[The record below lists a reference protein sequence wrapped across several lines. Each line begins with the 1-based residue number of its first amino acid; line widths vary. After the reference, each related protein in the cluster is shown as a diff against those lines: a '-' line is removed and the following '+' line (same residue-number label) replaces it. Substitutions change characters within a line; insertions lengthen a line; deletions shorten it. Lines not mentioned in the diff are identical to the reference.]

1 MAWMKRSALSLA
13 MALCSASVS
22 AQTNDSPSEILKI
35 VASASADICGDVPTG
50 GWDVGAHAGASI
62 DASLKGFF
70 KKLVDAKVVGNVG
83 AGGGAYAGPL
93 RTELVKVRADTQAC
107 KKDVSAHL
115 LDFIAK
121 TRQAENPKTKQ
132 SETKRSATRPL
143 SSMSPTKTIVGASGD
158 NSQVIAGVTNSTIT
172 INNQTVPPQSTES
185 VAVHLPSETAD
196 EFALRFLQLVD
207 RAELAKARELMH
219 PSIRMLN
226 SDAQW
231 AQGYEQF
238 ATAYY
243 PAKRRT
249 VVTSQFIP
257 AAIYALRRDAWG
269 LYFKTLYRD
278 GTTSSEANEVVGLV
292 VDNGQW
298 RVVEFRCMPCEELAK
313 RAAK

>member
-1 MAWMKRSALSLA
+1 MAWMKRSALWLA
-13 MALCSASVS
+13 MALCSASAS
-22 AQTNDSPSEILKI
+22 AQTSDKPAEILKI

-50 GWDVGAHAGASI
+50 GWDAGAHAGASI

-70 KKLVDAKVVGNVG
+70 KKLVDAKVVGSVG

-93 RTELVKVRADTQAC
+93 RTELAKVRADTQAC
-107 KKDVSAHL
+107 KQDVSARL

-121 TRQAENPKTKQ
+121 TRQDENQKTKR
-132 SETKRSATRPL
+132 SETKRSATPPI
-143 SSMSPTKTIVGASGD
+143 SSTSPRKAVVGASGD
-158 NSQVIAGVTNSTIT
+158 NSPVIAGITNSTIT
-172 INNQTVPPQSTES
+172 INNQTVPSQPAEP
-185 VAVHLPSETAD
+185 AAGRLPSETAD
-196 EFALRFLQLVD
+196 EFALRYLQLVD

-243 PAKRRT
+243 PAKKRT
-249 VVTSQFIP
+249 IVTSQFIP
-257 AAIYALRRDAWG
+257 AALYSLRRDAWG
-269 LYFKTLYRD
+269 VYFKTVYRD

-298 RVVEFRCMPCEELAK
+298 RVVEYRCLPCEDLAK